1 MSDYPTSYTPP
12 SPGEVIDYPYVAVKG
27 GIYDGL
33 KPNLVSNSIEAEQK
47 FITEAGR
54 EISGLIAPFLQLLK
68 NTMLSE
74 KAKEEEFLNK
84 FSSQMPDSQLKNEV
98 LNFIQNN
105 NFSLAY
111 DALQNWK
118 DNLYDVTKNFAD
130 NINSYNKWISKY
142 RNKVINQAITDLRDD
157 GVAALSNIN
166 LNTPID
172 SIINLIIDRIIET
185 SIVDNNELQ
194 KYKEV
199 LHQAMDDLTENFVT
213 GGWKL
218 PSINTTLQDIKQSL
232 EQGTASSDLKKKF
245 KGDKSNRSIMDACLS
260 YISGFTNG
268 LSMEAYLEI
277 FGGGSSS
284 ARFMSNI
291 NSLSGNNNST
301 GAMETDVFS
310 IYNANF
316 EYILPEFNTIEG
328 NTEEDIKRR
337 LEEVAPNDSFIIH
350 YSVKDY
356 TNASIKIKGSGSFDV
371 RLENISRLG
380 KAVSLDQIKQLIFAI
395 ANSADDM
402 VMGGSIEEIKA
413 CISSMC
419 YIYMF
424 EDFENFV
431 NFEFE
436 PPKIKQ
442 SSGPNHLHIYFIN
455 GHYITMS
462 DMLKTILQDIELSL
476 QKYFVKGG
484 KWTGGLVQSPS
495 VKTPPSGIYNKV
507 SKDSSLQGIPKW
519 NEVRNQS
526 LAKGN
531 FDVQLSL
538 AKLNEIITIK
548 Y

>member
-1 MSDYPTSYTPP
+1 MSEFPTSYQPP
-12 SPGEVIDYPYVAVKG
+12 SPGAVIDTPYVAVAG

-33 KPNLVSNSIEAEQK
+33 KVNLLSNIVDAEQQ

-74 KAKEEEFLNK
+74 QAKEEQFLNGFK
-84 FSSQMPDSQLKNEV
+84 NRMPDSPLKYEIIG
-98 LNFIQNN
+98 FIQNGE
-105 NFSLAY
+105 FSKAY
-111 DALQNWK
+111 DGLQHWK
-118 DNLYDVTKNFAD
+118 DGLYNELKSYKD
-130 NINSYNKWISKY
+130 NIEEYNKWVSNY
-142 RNKVINQAITDLRDD
+142 RNKVIQQAITDLRDK
-157 GVAALSNIN
+157 GEAALSNID
-166 LNTPID
+166 LNTPVGKTID
-172 SIINLIIDRIIET
+172 LIIERIIQT
-185 SIVDNNELQ
+185 SNLNNNEIE
-194 KYKEV
+194 KYKQV
-199 LHQAMDDLTENFVT
+199 LHLALDGLEENFVT

-218 PSINTTLQDIKQSL
+218 SSINTTLGEIKNNL
-232 EQGTASSDLKKKF
+232 ENNKVSSDLKKKF
-245 KGDKSNRSIMDACLS
+245 SGEKSGRSIMDACLS

-268 LSMEAYLEI
+268 LTMEVFLEI

-291 NSLSGNNNST
+291 NSLTGKNNSI

-310 IYNANF
+310 IYTGEY

-328 NTEEDIKRR
+328 NMEEDIKQRINDIAS
-337 LEEVAPNDSFIIH
+337 EDSFIIH

-356 TNASIKIKGSGSFDV
+356 TNASIKIKGAGSFDV

-380 KAVSLDQIKQLIFAI
+380 KAVDMNQIKNLIFAI

-402 VMGGSIEEIKA
+402 VMGGNTEEIKA

-431 NFEFE
+431 NIEFE
-436 PPKIKQ
+436 PPKFEQ
-442 SSGPNHLHIYFIN
+442 TGPTHLHIYFVN
-455 GHYITMS
+455 GHYITIS
-462 DMLKTILQDIELSL
+462 DMLKNILGQIEDSL

-484 KWTGGLVQSPS
+484 KWSGGLVQSPALK
-495 VKTPPSGIYNKV
+495 VPPTGIYDKI
-507 SKDSSLQGIPKW
+507 SEKTSLHGLEKW
-519 NEVRNQS
+519 EAVREKS
-526 LAKGN
+526 LASGN